1 MKTRSRLGNAR
12 SRTTAEWMLS
22 PLNIL
27 ITAPLWLLGIM
38 ANEPAT
44 FVSPMA
50 AVEVTV
56 IGILG
61 GLVMA
66 AAIMLADRFLLVSGA
81 GGVGAYL
88 IVGTAIVVAA
98 ELRLAVIVVGFDLAG
113 LPNDV
118 PLVVRALGAGILALV
133 GLAAVGVALRTWHDF
148 ARERD
153 LLIQS
158 MHETMERVEGHEVAV
173 EALSAVLRQSIQ
185 GQLAQVRLQ
194 ISKELDAL
202 ASALVAGSDG
212 RRRLRR
218 MWAMTDSRWR
228 AISADAWKGLRPRGT
243 GFREFLWAYSQTRPY
258 SLFAVLFG
266 AGALTFFV
274 LGRALDLQ
282 GAALSLAV
290 WLALAFLVALGT
302 NTVARRWPRIAL
314 GALVFSVVLLLSFP
328 FFLVLLGLLNA
339 DEPGLLVRT
348 MFVNFEVVAGMLIV
362 GASPAVARNREA
374 VLDSLRRTRDRAS
387 IEQLQLESRLLAVAR
402 QLAATLHGP
411 SRATFMAEA
420 LRLEAAL
427 DRGDKEAAI
436 EVIEKLRAEILE
448 AEVSIE
454 QPIDRIELSDIERV
468 IDNWRSV
475 CAIDV
480 TGSWGVVPPALLA
493 DVHTVVVEGI
503 VDAMRHAVCSHITIT
518 IQPSG
523 TGVELSLT
531 NDGKTSPHSAT
542 PGLGSALL
550 DQLAPGSWSRETDE
564 HGHTRLRVVLETV

>member
-1 MKTRSRLGNAR
+1 
-12 SRTTAEWMLS
+12 MLS
-22 PLNIL
+22 PLNTL

-50 AVEVTV
+50 AVQVTV

-66 AAIMLADRFLLVSGA
+66 AAITLADRFLLVSGA
-81 GGVGAYL
+81 GGVRAYL
-88 IVGTAIVVAA
+88 IAGTAIVVAA
-98 ELRLAVIVVGFDLAG
+98 ELRLAVIVVGLEFAG

-118 PLVVRALGAGILALV
+118 PLVIRALGAGILALV
-133 GLAAVGVALRTWHDF
+133 GLASVGVALRTWSDF

-153 LLIQS
+153 RLMQS

-185 GQLAQVRLQ
+185 GQLAQVRSQ

-228 AISADAWKGLRPRGT
+228 AISADAWKGLQPRGAR
-243 GFREFLWAYSQTRPY
+243 FREFLWAYSQTRPY

-266 AGALTFFV
+266 AAALTFFV
-274 LGRALDLQ
+274 LGRALDPQ
-282 GAALSLAV
+282 GAALSLAA

-302 NTVARRWPRIAL
+302 NTVARRWPDIAF
-314 GALVFSVVLLLSFP
+314 GTLVFSVVLLLSFP
-328 FFLVLLGLLNA
+328 FYLVLLGLLNA
-339 DEPGLLVRT
+339 DEPGLLART
-348 MFVNFEVVAGMLIV
+348 ILVNSEVVAGMLIV

-387 IEQLQLESRLLAVAR
+387 IEQLQIESRLLAVAR

-411 SRATFMAEA
+411 SRGTFMAEA

-427 DRGDKEAAI
+427 ERGDKKVAI
-436 EVIEKLRAEILE
+436 EVVEKLRAEILE
-448 AEVSIE
+448 AEFSLDR
-454 QPIDRIELSDIERV
+454 PIPRIEPADIERV

-475 CAIDV
+475 CAVDV
-480 TGSWGVVPPALLA
+480 KGSWRTVPEALLA
-493 DVHTVVVEGI
+493 GVHTVVVEGI
-503 VDAMRHAVCSHITIT
+503 ADAMRHAVCSHIAIAIEPT
-518 IQPSG
+518 G
-523 TGVELSLT
+523 TGFQLSLT
-531 NDGKTSPHSAT
+531 NDGKATPHSAT
-542 PGLGSALL
+542 SGLGSALL
-550 DQLAPGSWSRETDE
+550 DQLAPGSWSRETDDQ
-564 HGHTRLRVVLETV
+564 GQTRLRVVFTTV

>member
-1 MKTRSRLGNAR
+1 MNTPPRRSSGR

-22 PLNIL
+22 PHSIL
-27 ITAPLWLLGIM
+27 FTAPLWLLGII

-44 FVSPMA
+44 FLGPMA
-50 AVEVTV
+50 AVQVTI

-66 AAIMLADRFLLVSGA
+66 AVMILADRILVVPGS

-98 ELRLAVIVVGFDLAG
+98 ELRIAVIVVGFELAG
-113 LPNDV
+113 LPDAV
-118 PLVVRALGAGILALV
+118 PIVTRAFGAGLLAIA
-133 GLAAVGVALRTWHDF
+133 GFASVGVALRTWHDF

-153 LLIQS
+153 RLMQS

-185 GQLAQVRLQ
+185 GQLAEVRSR

-202 ASALVAGSDG
+202 VSALAAGSDG
-212 RRRLRR
+212 RRELRR

-243 GFREFLWAYSQTRPY
+243 GFREFLWAYSQTQPY
-258 SLFAVLFG
+258 SLLALLLG

-274 LGRALDLQ
+274 FGRAFDPE
-282 GAALSLAV
+282 GATLSLVA
-290 WLALAFLVALGT
+290 WLVLAGVVALGT

-314 GALVFSVVLLLSFP
+314 GTLVLSVALLLGFP
-328 FFLVLLGLLNA
+328 FYLVLLGILNA
-339 DEPGLLVRT
+339 DEPGLLART
-348 MFVNFEVVAGMLIV
+348 LFVNFEAVAGVLVV
-362 GASPAVARNREA
+362 GATPAVTRNRAA
-374 VLDSLRRTRDRAS
+374 VLDALRRSRDRAS

-436 EVIEKLRAEILE
+436 EVVAKLRAQILE
-448 AEVSIE
+448 AEFSLDRPIE
-454 QPIDRIELSDIERV
+454 RIEPADIERV
-468 IDNWRSV
+468 IENWRSV
-475 CAIDV
+475 CAIHV
-480 TGSWGVVPPALLA
+480 KGSWNAVPSTLLA

-503 VDAMRHAVCSHITIT
+503 VDAMRHAVCSHIAIA
-518 IQPSG
+518 IQPTG

-531 NDGKTSPHSAT
+531 NDGKATVHSAS

-550 DQLAPGSWSRETDE
+550 DQLAPGSWSRETDD
-564 HGHTRLRVVLETV
+564 HGHTRLRVVFETE

>member
-1 MKTRSRLGNAR
+1 
-12 SRTTAEWMLS
+12 MLS

-44 FVSPMA
+44 FVSPTA
-50 AVEVTV
+50 AVQVTI

-66 AAIMLADRFLLVSGA
+66 AVMILADRILVVSGA
-81 GGVGAYL
+81 GGVRAYL
-88 IVGTAIVVAA
+88 IVGIAILVAA
-98 ELRLAVIVVGFDLAG
+98 ELRLAVIVVGLELAG

-118 PLVVRALGAGILALV
+118 PLVTRVLGSGLLAIV
-133 GLAAVGVALRTWHDF
+133 GYASVAVALRTWHDF

-153 LLIQS
+153 RLMQS

-173 EALSAVLRQSIQ
+173 ETLSAVLRQSIQ
-185 GQLAQVRLQ
+185 GQLAEVRLQ

-202 ASALVAGSDG
+202 ASALEAGSDG
-212 RRRLRR
+212 RRELRR

-228 AISADAWKGLRPRGT
+228 AISAGAWKGLRPRGT

-258 SLFAVLFG
+258 SLLSVLLC

-274 LGRALDLQ
+274 FGRAFNPE
-282 GAALSLAV
+282 GAALSLVA
-290 WLALAFLVALGT
+290 WLVLAGVVALGT

-314 GALVFSVVLLLSFP
+314 GTLVVSVALLLSFP
-328 FFLVLLGLLNA
+328 FCLVLLGILNA
-339 DEPGLLVRT
+339 DEPGLLART
-348 MFVNFEVVAGMLIV
+348 IFVNFEVVAGMLIV
-362 GASPAVARNREA
+362 GASPAVTRNRVA
-374 VLDSLRRTRDRAS
+374 VLDSLRRSRDRAS

-427 DRGDKEAAI
+427 DRGDKKAAI
-436 EVIEKLRAEILE
+436 EVVEKLRAQILE
-448 AEVSIE
+448 AEYSLDRPIE
-454 QPIDRIELSDIERV
+454 RIEAADIERV

-480 TGSWGVVPPALLA
+480 KGSWRAVPPALLA

-503 VDAMRHAVCSHITIT
+503 VDAMRHAACSHIAIT
-518 IQPSG
+518 IQPTG
-523 TGVELSLT
+523 TGFELSLT
-531 NDGKTSPHSAT
+531 NDGKAAPHSAT

-550 DQLAPGSWSRETDE
+550 DHVAPGSWSRETDD
-564 HGHTRLRVVLETV
+564 HSQTRLRVFFETV